1 MTRKRTSPAVHP
13 ASAAPDSV
21 EVHLH
26 APELGAAARVG
37 TLHRRRTRGAGLL
50 AFTYDDAWLRG
61 SRAFTLDPRLELFAG
76 EQYPAA
82 GHDTFG
88 IFLDS
93 APDRWGR
100 LLLDRREALA
110 ARQQRRRA
118 RALGDWDYL
127 IGVQDECRM
136 GALRFRADA
145 AGPFLAESVL
155 AVPPVA
161 SLPELEAAC
170 LALEQDHAEDAPAY
184 AQWLSLLVAPGTSL
198 GGARPKANYREA
210 DGSLWIAK
218 FPSREDRRDVGAW
231 EQLLYDLAAGCGIDV
246 APSARRR
253 FNSRYHTFCVKRF
266 DRETRG
272 RRFFV
277 SALTLL
283 DRRDGEGGSYLEI
296 ADFIQNHGAQD
307 GIAADLEQL
316 FRRVLFNVL
325 VGNTDDHLRNH
336 GFIRQPSGWRLAPA
350 YDLNPSPAR
359 RNHALRLDESSDL
372 PDLDAVMATAPH
384 YRVKPVAA
392 RRLLERTRRV
402 TQTWRARARAARLAA
417 NEVAT
422 VEAAFELSG

>member
-1 MTRKRTSPAVHP
+1 VTHERAGL
-13 ASAAPDSV
+13 DSV

-26 APELGAAARVG
+26 APELGAAARLG
-37 TLHRRRTRGAGLL
+37 TLRQRRARGAGTLS
-50 AFTYDDAWLRG
+50 FSYDDAWLRG
-61 SRAFTLDPRLELFAG
+61 PRAFTLDPRLELFAG

-82 GHDTFG
+82 GHETFG

-110 ARQQRRRA
+110 ARQERRRA

-127 IGVQDECRM
+127 LGVQDECRM
-136 GALRFRADA
+136 GALRFRAGA
-145 AGPFLAESVL
+145 AAPFLAESAL

-210 DGSLWIAK
+210 DGTLWIAK
-218 FPSREDRRDVGAW
+218 FPSREDRRDVGGW
-231 EQLLYDLAAGCGIDV
+231 EHVLYGLAADCGIDV
-246 APSARRR
+246 APCARRR
-253 FNSRYHTFCVKRF
+253 FNSRYHTFCVRRF
-266 DRETRG
+266 DRAAGG

-296 ADFIQNHGAQD
+296 AEFIQNQGAQD
-307 GIAADLEQL
+307 GIARDLQQL

-350 YDLNPSPAR
+350 YDLNPNPAR
-359 RNHALRLDESSDL
+359 RSHALRLDETSDL
-372 PDLDAVMATAPH
+372 PELDTVMATAPY
-384 YRVKPVAA
+384 YRVKPTAA
-392 RRLLERTRRV
+392 RRLLERMRKLTR
-402 TQTWRARARAARLAA
+402 TWRDRARAARLAA
-417 NEVAT
+417 TEAAA
-422 VEAAFELSG
+422 VEAAFEVSG